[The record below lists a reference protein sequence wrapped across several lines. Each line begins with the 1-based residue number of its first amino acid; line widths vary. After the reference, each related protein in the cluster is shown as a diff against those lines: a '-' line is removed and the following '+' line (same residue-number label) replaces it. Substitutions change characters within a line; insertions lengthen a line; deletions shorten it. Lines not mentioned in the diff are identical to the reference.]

1 LKRVS
6 SSGGGEYAGPC
17 PFCGGTDRF
26 RCWPTKGR
34 AWCRQCGWKG
44 DAIQLLRDRDGLSF
58 FEARRQLGLST
69 DRPSREAIR
78 KQKARRIALQA
89 AQDSFCDWS
98 RRKLIALTDE
108 YREELSAE
116 LEVTETAMRQIRRC
130 PDLYTLDEKM
140 EWAGKL
146 YAIRERQ
153 EALEHQLDLLT
164 YDRNELGCVRW
175 WKEETQGGEHAPGR
189 AA

>member
-1 LKRVS
+1 MSELKMEPPSGGTPGGFSKQRKTNDLDRITHLRARSNNNQCSLLDLVPELKRVS

-98 RRKLIALTDE
+98 RR
-108 YREELSAE
+108 
-116 LEVTETAMRQIRRC
+116 
-130 PDLYTLDEKM
+130 
-140 EWAGKL
+140 
-146 YAIRERQ
+146 
-153 EALEHQLDLLT
+153 
-164 YDRNELGCVRW
+164 
-175 WKEETQGGEHAPGR
+175 
-189 AA
+189 